1 MADIHW
7 SWHAFAE
14 LTPFQ
19 LYDALA
25 LREKA
30 FTFEQA
36 CTEVDLDDVD
46 QHCQHLLGYDGNTL
60 AIYGRVVP
68 PQAEKPVSFGR
79 LVVAPSHRSLGL
91 GKQATLKLMAYI
103 SEHFPNQP
111 PMISA
116 QIYLIKFYQDFGF
129 EPVGEPY
136 DEGGIDHVCM
146 SYGKR

>member
-60 AIYGRVVP
+60 A
-68 PQAEKPVSFGR
+68 
-79 LVVAPSHRSLGL
+79 
-91 GKQATLKLMAYI
+91 
-103 SEHFPNQP
+103 
-111 PMISA
+111 
-116 QIYLIKFYQDFGF
+116 
-129 EPVGEPY
+129 VGEPY